1 MLTARDLRGTMA
13 VKLHRCQIMFI
24 KGPHPCWHVQH
35 ALDEQG
41 VEYEIVKGP
50 LLRGRRTEMMEKTG
64 QNLYPAIEREDG
76 TWVRAESSE
85 MVSMIKRGEFG

>member
-1 MLTARDLRGTMA
+1 MA
-13 VKLHRCQIMFI
+13 VKLHRCPVMFM
-24 KGPHPCWHVQH
+24 KGPHPCWKVQH

-41 VEYEIVKGP
+41 VEYEVVKGP
-50 LLRGRRTEMMEKTG
+50 LLRGRRDEMMQKTG

-85 MVSMIKRGEFG
+85 MVAMIQRGAFG